1 MRSVQPR
8 AVFSNWRTGRAS
20 KNSLATSSSGPSG
33 TSSKR
38 ACQVGL
44 IGGEGLAL
52 QGVQLLV
59 DLDEM
64 EIDGGMEARHAARGA
79 QGIGHQG
86 AASRSKLDQPHA
98 GWASHR
104 QPALGQPGAQKL
116 AEHLGDFRRRGE
128 VAGGADGQRLAVVA
142 QPRMAQR
149 LGHEVGERD
158 RAGERDASGD
168 QPAELRGHDT
178 AGRA

>member
-38 ACQVGL
+38 ACQVAL
-44 IGGEGLAL
+44 EGGERLAL
-52 QGVQLLV
+52 QRAQLLV
-59 DLDEM
+59 DLDKV

-86 AASRSKLDQPHA
+86 AASRSELDQPHA
-98 GWASHR
+98 GWSSHR
-104 QPALGQPGAQKL
+104 QPALGEPGAQKL
-116 AEHLGDFRRRGE
+116 AEHLARF
-128 VAGGADGQRLAVVA
+128 
-142 QPRMAQR
+142 
-149 LGHEVGERD
+149 
-158 RAGERDASGD
+158 
-168 QPAELRGHDT
+168 PARW
-178 AGRA
+178 